1 MSDPAD
7 ADALL
12 ARAAEAGIHR
22 LALPTPFAVG
32 RINTY
37 LIEDDPLTLVDAGP
51 NSGKALD
58 DLERQLA
65 VHGRRVEDLELLV
78 ITHQHMDH
86 LGLTDILQ
94 RRSGAEVAA
103 LEGLVPWAADY
114 AAAMEAE
121 DQYADHLMARHG
133 IPEDLRYA
141 LRAVSYVFR
150 GWGGNATIT
159 RPLTPGTTLDLRDR
173 SLEIS
178 LRPGHSPSDTIF
190 HDRERKILLSADH
203 LIERISSIALLTP
216 PLGDPHPASRPKPL
230 IQYMESLAQTRDM
243 TDVDL
248 VLTGHGDPI
257 SDPVAII
264 DERFRMYDKRAG
276 KIHRLLEKAGEPQ
289 TAYDLAQSMW
299 GNVAV
304 TQAFLTLSEVLGH
317 IDLLLRDARVVEE
330 DDGEVV
336 RYRAV

>member
-1 MSDPAD
+1 MSEPAD

-58 DLERQLA
+58 ELEQLLA
-65 VHGRRVEDLELLV
+65 ARGRRVEDLELLI
-78 ITHQHMDH
+78 ITHQHLDH
-86 LGLTDILQ
+86 LGLTNILQ

-103 LEGLVPWAADY
+103 LGALVPWAADSG
-114 AAAMEAE
+114 AAMEAE
-121 DQYADHLMARHG
+121 DEYAERLMARHG
-133 IPEDLRYA
+133 IPEELRYA
-141 LRAVSYVFR
+141 LRALSMVFR
-150 GWGGNATIT
+150 GWGGSATIT
-159 RPLTPGTTLDLRDR
+159 VPLEPGTTLDLRDR

-178 LRPGHSPSDTIF
+178 HRPGHSPSDTIF
-190 HDRERKILLSADH
+190 HDRERRILLSADH

-216 PLGDPHPASRPKPL
+216 PLEGPGPERPTPL
-230 IQYMESLAQTRDM
+230 IQYMDSLSATRAM
-243 TDVDL
+243 TDVDV
-248 VLTGHGDPI
+248 VLPGHGDPI
-257 SDPVAII
+257 ADPVPII
-264 DERFRMYDKRAG
+264 DERFAMYAKRAS
-276 KIHRLLEKAGEPQ
+276 KIHRLLEKAGEPR
-289 TAYDLAQSMW
+289 TAYELAQAMW

-317 IDLLLRDARVVEE
+317 VDLLLRDGRAVEE

-336 RYRAV
+336 RYRAA

>member
-1 MSDPAD
+1 LSDQVDP
-7 ADALL
+7 DALL

-32 RINTY
+32 RVNTY
-37 LIEDDPLTLVDAGP
+37 LIEDDPLTLIDAGP

-58 DLERQLA
+58 ELEQLLA
-65 VHGRRVEDLELLV
+65 QRGHRVEDLELLV
-78 ITHQHMDH
+78 ISHQHLDH

-94 RRSGAEVAA
+94 RRSGADVAA
-103 LEGLVPWAADY
+103 LAALAPWAADY
-114 AAAMEAE
+114 RQSMDAE
-121 DQYADHLMARHG
+121 DQYADELMARHG

-141 LRAVSYVFR
+141 LRAVSHAFR
-150 GWGGNATIT
+150 GWGGSASIT
-159 RPLTPGTTLDLRDR
+159 MPLQPGTTLDLRDR

-178 LRPGHSPSDTIF
+178 HRPGHSPSDTIF
-190 HDRERKILLSADH
+190 HDRARKILLSADH

-216 PLGDPHPASRPKPL
+216 PLGDLHPAQRPKPL
-230 IQYMESLAQTRDM
+230 IQYMDSLAQTRAM
-243 TDVDL
+243 TDVEV

-257 SDPVAII
+257 SDPVGLI
-264 DERFRMYDKRAG
+264 DERFALYEKRAG
-276 KIHRLLEKAGEPQ
+276 KIHRLLETAGEPES
-289 TAYDLAQSMW
+289 AYDLAQRMW

-304 TQAFLTLSEVLGH
+304 TQAYLTLSEVLGH
-317 IDLLLRDARVVEE
+317 IDLLLRDARVAEE

>member
-1 MSDPAD
+1 MSDQVDPD
-7 ADALL
+7 VLL

-58 DLERQLA
+58 ELEQLLA
-65 VHGRRVEDLELLV
+65 ERGHKVEDLELLV
-78 ITHQHMDH
+78 ITHQHLDH
-86 LGLTDILQ
+86 LGLTNILQ
-94 RRSGAEVAA
+94 RRSGADVAA

-114 AAAMEAE
+114 SAAMEAE
-121 DQYADHLMARHG
+121 DAYAEHLMARHG

-150 GWGGNATIT
+150 GWGASATVT
-159 RPLTPGTTLDLRDR
+159 HPLTPGTTLDLRDR

-178 LRPGHSPSDTIF
+178 HRPGHSPSDTIF
-190 HDRERKILLSADH
+190 HDRARKILLSADH

-216 PLGDPHPASRPKPL
+216 PMDDLNPAERPKPL
-230 IQYMESLAQTRDM
+230 LQYMESLAATREM
-243 TDVDL
+243 TDVEL
-248 VLTGHGDPI
+248 VLTGHGHPI

-264 DERFRMYDKRAG
+264 DERFAMYEKRAG
-276 KIHRLLEKAGEPQ
+276 KIHRLLEKAGDPQ
-289 TAYDLAQSMW
+289 SAYDLAQSMW

-304 TQAFLTLSEVLGH
+304 TQAYLTLSEVLGH
-317 IDLLLRDARVVEE
+317 IDILVRDARVVEE

-336 RYRAV
+336 RYRVA

>member
-1 MSDPAD
+1 MSEQAD

-37 LIEDDPLTLVDAGP
+37 LIDDDPLTLVDTGP

-58 DLERQLA
+58 ELEQLLA
-65 VHGRRVEDLELLV
+65 ERGRKVEDLELIVLS
-78 ITHQHMDH
+78 HQHLDH
-86 LGLTDILQ
+86 LGLADILQ
-94 RRSGAEVAA
+94 RRSGAEIAA
-103 LEGLVPWAADY
+103 LGTLVPWAANCS
-114 AAAMEAE
+114 ASMEAE
-121 DQYADHLMARHG
+121 DQYADELMARHG
-133 IPEDLRYA
+133 IPEELRYA

-150 GWGGNATIT
+150 GWGGSAQIT
-159 RPLTPGTTLDLRDR
+159 MPLTPGTTLDLRDR

-178 LRPGHSPSDTIF
+178 HRPGHSPSDTIF
-190 HDRERKILLSADH
+190 HDRPRGILLSADH

-216 PLGDPHPASRPKPL
+216 PLEDLHPAERPKPL
-230 IQYMESLAQTRDM
+230 IQYMDSLAKTREM
-243 TDVDL
+243 TDVDV

-257 SDPVAII
+257 SDPVALI
-264 DERFRMYDKRAG
+264 DERFRMYEKRAG

-289 TAYDLAQSMW
+289 SAYDLAQLMW

-317 IDLLLRDARVVEE
+317 IDLLLRDGRVFEE
-330 DDGEVV
+330 DDGEVT
-336 RYRAV
+336 RYRVA

>member
-1 MSDPAD
+1 MSGQADP
-7 ADALL
+7 DALL

-37 LIEDDPLTLVDAGP
+37 LIEDDPLTLVDTGP

-58 DLERQLA
+58 ELEQLLA
-65 VHGRRVEDLELLV
+65 ARGRKVEDLELIVLS
-78 ITHQHMDH
+78 HQHLDH
-86 LGLTDILQ
+86 LGLADILQ
-94 RRSGAEVAA
+94 RRSGAEIAA
-103 LEGLVPWAADY
+103 LESLVPWAANCS
-114 AAAMEAE
+114 ASMEAE
-121 DQYADHLMARHG
+121 DQYADELMARHG
-133 IPEDLRYA
+133 IPEELRYA

-150 GWGGNATIT
+150 GWGGSAQISM
-159 RPLTPGTTLDLRDR
+159 PLTPGTTLDLRDR

-178 LRPGHSPSDTIF
+178 HRPGHSPSDTIF
-190 HDRERKILLSADH
+190 HDRDRRILLSADH

-216 PLGDPHPASRPKPL
+216 PLDDLRPAERPKPL
-230 IQYMESLAQTRDM
+230 IQYMDSLTATRAM
-243 TDVDL
+243 TDVEV

-257 SDPVAII
+257 SDPVGLI
-264 DERFRMYDKRAG
+264 DERFAMYAKRAG

-289 TAYDLAQSMW
+289 SAYDLAQRMW

-304 TQAFLTLSEVLGH
+304 TQAFLTLSEILGH

-336 RYRAV
+336 RYRVA

>member
-1 MSDPAD
+1 MTDPPS

-12 ARAAEAGIHR
+12 AQAAEAGIHR

-37 LIEDDPLTLVDAGP
+37 LIEDEPLTLVDAGP

-65 VHGRRVEDLELLV
+65 EHGRKVEDLELLV

-114 AAAMEAE
+114 AASMEAE

-178 LRPGHSPSDTIF
+178 HRPGHSPSDTIF
-190 HDRERKILLSADH
+190 HDRKRRILLSADH

-216 PLGDPHPASRPKPL
+216 PLGDLHPARRPKPL
-230 IQYMESLAQTRDM
+230 IQYMESLTATREM

-257 SDPVAII
+257 TDPAAII
-264 DERFRMYDKRAG
+264 DERFRMYEKRAT
-276 KIHRLLEKAGEPQ
+276 KILRLIEKAGEPQ
-289 TAYDLAQSMW
+289 TAYDLAQRMW

-317 IDLLLRDARVVEE
+317 IDLLLRDARVSEE

-336 RYRAV
+336 RYRAA

>member
-7 ADALL
+7 AQALL
-12 ARAAEAGIHR
+12 DRAAEAGIHR

-58 DLERQLA
+58 ELEQLLA
-65 VHGRRVEDLELLV
+65 ARGRRVEDLELLV
-78 ITHQHMDH
+78 ITHQHLDH
-86 LGLTDILQ
+86 LGLTNILQ
-94 RRSGAEVAA
+94 RRSGADVAA
-103 LEGLVPWAADY
+103 LGALAPWAADY
-114 AAAMEAE
+114 VASMEAE
-121 DQYADHLMARHG
+121 DDYAERLMARHG
-133 IPEDLRYA
+133 IPDELRYA
-141 LRAVSYVFR
+141 LRALSTVFR
-150 GWGGNATIT
+150 GWGGSATVT
-159 RPLTPGTTLDLRDR
+159 VPLTPGETLDLRDR

-178 LRPGHSPSDTIF
+178 HRPGHSPSDTIF
-190 HDRERKILLSADH
+190 HDRARKILLSADH

-216 PLGDPHPASRPKPL
+216 PLDDLDPAERPRPL
-230 IQYMESLAQTRDM
+230 IQYMESLAATREM
-243 TDVDL
+243 TDVEV

-276 KIHRLLEKAGEPQ
+276 KILRLLEKAGEPQ
-289 TAYDLAQSMW
+289 TAYDLAQMMW

-317 IDLLLRDARVVEE
+317 VDLLLRDGRIVEE
-330 DDGEVV
+330 DDGAVV
-336 RYRAV
+336 RYRVA